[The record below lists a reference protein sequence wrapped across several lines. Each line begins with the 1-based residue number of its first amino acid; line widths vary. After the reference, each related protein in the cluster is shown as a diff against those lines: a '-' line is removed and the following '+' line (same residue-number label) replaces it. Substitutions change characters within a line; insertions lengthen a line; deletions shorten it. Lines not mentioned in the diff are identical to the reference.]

1 MGAATILFMQALDSP
16 ICNAPA
22 MQSSMY
28 SPHSDSSQV
37 LWAYSSIR
45 LPSPPTSPLEDLRS
59 PSYVTAAKDIAGAF
73 DENGRG
79 AVINSSRGIMCA
91 YKKGGFD
98 EKDYAVAARKEAI
111 RMRDEINSVL

>member
-1 MGAATILFMQALDSP
+1 MSVRSSEQLIRNSFQVFAKNCRTHFFLVPGYGAQGG
-16 ICNAPA
+16 
-22 MQSSMY
+22 
-28 SPHSDSSQV
+28 
-37 LWAYSSIR
+37 
-45 LPSPPTSPLEDLRS
+45 
-59 PSYVTAAKDIAGAF
+59 AAKDIAGAF